1 MPQLNCHSYLQQA
14 EQLEQ
19 LIETKKTL
27 TAKIIKNGLTED
39 RLMRYNTLEEKIE
52 TAEVAIRIC
61 ERNILLFDC
70 QSVG

>member
-1 MPQLNCHSYLQQA
+1 MLQLNCHSYLQQA